1 MQISEIDFENC
12 ISLNSLQSVGTVTKP
27 EKKETMD
34 WLPVKELG
42 AGSWREK
49 EASSAIEH
57 C

>member
-1 MQISEIDFENC
+1 MFYRGTVC
-12 ISLNSLQSVGTVTKP
+12 SLWGTVTKP

-42 AGSWREK
+42 GGSWREK

>member
-1 MQISEIDFENC
+1 MFYC
-12 ISLNSLQSVGTVTKP
+12 GTVCSLWGTVTKP

-42 AGSWREK
+42 GSSWREK